1 MSDYN
6 TILNTWPRN
15 KKKSSENVFKLTI
28 QVDEFSGI
36 ANSSATE
43 LRPMLKK
50 GDAFRLLTTDRQPD
64 A

>member
-15 KKKSSENVFKLTI
+15 KKISENVFKLTI

-43 LRPMLKK
+43 VRPMLKK

>member
-1 MSDYN
+1 VSDYN

-15 KKKSSENVFKLTI
+15 KKISENVFKLTI

-43 LRPMLKK
+43 VRPMLKK

>member
-1 MSDYN
+1 MF
-6 TILNTWPRN
+6 L
-15 KKKSSENVFKLTI
+15 KLTI

-36 ANSSATE
+36 VNSSATE

-50 GDAFRLLTTDRQPD
+50 GDAFKFLMTDRQPD